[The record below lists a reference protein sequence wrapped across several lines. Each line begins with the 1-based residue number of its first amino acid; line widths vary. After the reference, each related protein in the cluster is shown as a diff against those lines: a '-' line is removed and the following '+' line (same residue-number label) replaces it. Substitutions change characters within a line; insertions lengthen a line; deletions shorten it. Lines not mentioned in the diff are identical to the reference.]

1 MCFII
6 FRGEIQIRLCH
17 QELVMMLATKAILLA
32 IMTVVMSIARYL
44 KSLDLNPNVIIQ
56 EKLSGL
62 TDLIKRIDQLLLLAI
77 YLFIT
82 PGTQE
87 ISSLLIVRFNSK
99 DAKS

>member
-1 MCFII
+1 
-6 FRGEIQIRLCH
+6 
-17 QELVMMLATKAILLA
+17 MMLATKAILLA